1 MIAKLFAQDKP
12 IQGIVFDKDTKQRI
26 TRVYI
31 FNTRAS
37 KGFYNNIKG
46 EFRTTAQKGDV
57 LVAALQGYAVDT
69 AGVGASNTIIFYLK
83 RTSIYL
89 REVTVTDTIKSPKK
103 ILQENKTA
111 YKDAYVKGNKG
122 DMLNIG
128 QGGVGLSITSIY
140 NLLSRQ
146 GRNARRL
153 QEIIAQDYRESLID
167 YKYSK
172 SLVNS
177 ATNLT
182 GEPLIDFMQ
191 QFRPSYYFILEA
203 NDYELISFIKSSYQ
217 KYKRNP
223 EARRL
228 PPLPPLTVD
237 TLK

>member
-1 MIAKLFAQDKP
+1 MVAKLSAQDKP

-69 AGVGASNTIIFYLK
+69 ASVGASNTIIFYLK

-103 ILQENKTA
+103 KLQENKTA
-111 YKDAYVKGNKG
+111 YKDAYVKGNTG